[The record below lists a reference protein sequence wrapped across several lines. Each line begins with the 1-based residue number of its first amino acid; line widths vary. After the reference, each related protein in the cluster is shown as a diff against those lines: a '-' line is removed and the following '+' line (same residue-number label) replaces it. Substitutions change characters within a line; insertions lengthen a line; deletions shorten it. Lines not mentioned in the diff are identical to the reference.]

1 MGRRGTL
8 LFLASGI
15 SAYRIVARQASISLF
30 FRLDACGL
38 RLWILTSAALKTCE
52 ESRVQSE
59 FLLFSCLVIV
69 ILRSIEF
76 KTTGQIGHPP
86 LVRSGARPQGGM
98 GDTVNRPHGHAL
110 PQRMLAYG

>member
-1 MGRRGTL
+1 MAKGAGSQIL
-8 LFLASGI
+8 
-15 SAYRIVARQASISLF
+15 
-30 FRLDACGL
+30 ACGA
-38 RLWILTSAALKTCE
+38 WVEATCE

-98 GDTVNRPHGHAL
+98 GDTVDRPYGHAL